1 MDKDLSPKGV
11 YIRKNIT
18 EVDRLGSDQQSP
30 VKMFEYDE
38 AFLTS
43 EEYQAY
49 LIAEAVQLRHEN
61 DIIDDYTMQ
70 LIEEGVL

>member
-1 MDKDLSPKGV
+1 
-11 YIRKNIT
+11 
-18 EVDRLGSDQQSP
+18 
-30 VKMFEYDE
+30 MFEYDE

>member
-1 MDKDLSPKGV
+1 MIFL
-11 YIRKNIT
+11 YWR
-18 EVDRLGSDQQSP
+18 DRLGSDQQSP

-43 EEYQAY
+43 EEYQVY

>member
-1 MDKDLSPKGV
+1 MSPKGV
-11 YIRKNIT
+11 YIRKNII

-38 AFLTS
+38 AFLML

-49 LIAEAVQLRHEN
+49 SVANAVQLRHEN

>member
-1 MDKDLSPKGV
+1 MSPNGV
-11 YIRKNIT
+11 YLRKNIV
-18 EVDRLGSDQQSP
+18 EVERPGSDDTSP

-38 AFLTS
+38 AFLS
-43 EEYQAY
+43 PGEYQTY